1 MTTSHSS
8 LFFLHYFLKI
18 KKVHFGDQ
26 KEQSFKLTRGIK
38 VSSFDIQ

>member
-8 LFFLHYFLKI
+8 LFFLRYFLKI

-26 KEQSFKLTRGIK
+26 KEQEFLIN
-38 VSSFDIQ
+38 